1 MPAYPNNRHGY
12 PFGGPFRYDPRGLGI
27 VFREPEPIYEG
38 EPPEDPEERE
48 RAAAF
53 VEMERQARRTMS
65 RRRRESRLHQQ
76 AREWQNAASHQLG
89 KGVNKRT

>member
-12 PFGGPFRYDPRGLGI
+12 PFGGPFRYGPRGLGI
-27 VFREPEPIYEG
+27 VFREPEPTYDG
-38 EPPEDPEERE
+38 APPEDPEEKE

-53 VEMERQARRTMS
+53 AEMEREARRNMS

-76 AREWQNAASHQLG
+76 AREWQKVPGHCLG
-89 KGVNKRT
+89 EGKSKRE